1 MEIEIASECDQPD
14 PVVLE
19 RLLKRD
25 MMIETWRNKR
35 MVREMVVEIMS
46 MIPERAAENMAK
58 MMPLKKAKAMDR
70 MMISRLVSG
79 MVDETQ
85 GRSVAGTV
93 MKEVLEVAWW
103 RAGVNKAWRI
113 IEGDRRMQKLI
124 EWRIDS
130 QKMEERLVLESIRKE
145 ERLKMV

>member
-1 MEIEIASECDQPD
+1 
-14 PVVLE
+14 
-19 RLLKRD
+19 
-25 MMIETWRNKR
+25 MIETWRSKR
-35 MVREMVVEIMS
+35 MIREMVVEIVRK
-46 MIPERAAENMAK
+46 IPEKAADNKAK
-58 MMPLKKAKAMDR
+58 MIALKKTKAMDR

-79 MVDETQ
+79 MVDEIQ
-85 GRSVAGTV
+85 GQSVAGAV
-93 MKEVLEVAWW
+93 MKEVLEIASW

-145 ERLKMV
+145 ERLEMV